1 MRLIYTPLFISLAT
15 LSQARQFHLDTGSN
29 AVCFQVSNPTTVE
42 ITRTLGTEPIPIAIF
57 EYGNRH
63 SLKNLPNFDFLVTD
77 AKLDEYFEFG
87 EFTFSNGSPTAF
99 NTSLGQKLEFDV
111 TSTVWCL
118 YTPKVSSYEYKV
130 DVREYGYYEKYDDLW
145 WLVVNIVVSLF
156 FARLF
161 YFGSNPPILYMA
173 EVNLQL
179 IKVAVFLFTT
189 ILVVF
194 NLNVAKYADYI
205 SASLDDVLTM
215 LFLSGYGLTYANR
228 QDYNVKKVAFIT
240 LLCVVPAFGTRYFD
254 LKNNIQYISINNQH
268 YNVVQGVMGSEVYDG
283 LDRVA
288 RLTQENMINKLS
300 GVVALLFAV
309 SKIIKIG
316 SYVYAIK
323 KTLKSLTVVNPIA
336 RPYYIGTI
344 IIWLFLWSLIS
355 VALAPDMFYNFTNVT
370 NYAKV
375 LKEFLISY
383 RQRKFITFLWDES
396 HWIVFWLIWYFG
408 KGMLKEEKVD
418 VKDHVD

>member
-1 MRLIYTPLFISLAT
+1 
-15 LSQARQFHLDTGSN
+15 
-29 AVCFQVSNPTTVE
+29 
-42 ITRTLGTEPIPIAIF
+42 
-57 EYGNRH
+57 
-63 SLKNLPNFDFLVTD
+63 
-77 AKLDEYFEFG
+77 
-87 EFTFSNGSPTAF
+87 
-99 NTSLGQKLEFDV
+99 
-111 TSTVWCL
+111 
-118 YTPKVSSYEYKV
+118 
-130 DVREYGYYEKYDDLW
+130 
-145 WLVVNIVVSLF
+145 
-156 FARLF
+156 
-161 YFGSNPPILYMA
+161 
-173 EVNLQL
+173 
-179 IKVAVFLFTT
+179 
-189 ILVVF
+189 
-194 NLNVAKYADYI
+194 
-205 SASLDDVLTM
+205 M
-215 LFLSGYGLTYANR
+215 LFLLGYGLTYANR

-323 KTLKSLTVVNPIA
+323 KTLKLLTVVNPIA

-344 IIWLFLWSLIS
+344 IIWLFLWLLIS

>member
-1 MRLIYTPLFISLAT
+1 MRLIYTPLFYIPCYFIPSTTVPLGHWVQCCVFP
-15 LSQARQFHLDTGSN
+15 SIE
-29 AVCFQVSNPTTVE
+29 PKTVE

-205 SASLDDVLTM
+205 SASLDD
-215 LFLSGYGLTYANR
+215 
-228 QDYNVKKVAFIT
+228 
-240 LLCVVPAFGTRYFD
+240 
-254 LKNNIQYISINNQH
+254 
-268 YNVVQGVMGSEVYDG
+268 
-283 LDRVA
+283 
-288 RLTQENMINKLS
+288 
-300 GVVALLFAV
+300 
-309 SKIIKIG
+309 
-316 SYVYAIK
+316 
-323 KTLKSLTVVNPIA
+323 
-336 RPYYIGTI
+336 
-344 IIWLFLWSLIS
+344 
-355 VALAPDMFYNFTNVT
+355 
-370 NYAKV
+370 
-375 LKEFLISY
+375 
-383 RQRKFITFLWDES
+383 
-396 HWIVFWLIWYFG
+396 
-408 KGMLKEEKVD
+408 
-418 VKDHVD
+418 